1 MLKRA
6 RQHQIVERIFG
17 SFLPSSAVSNLPP
30 ILQLFL
36 FLLRIISVSYRSL
49 SLSSAVTY
57 SLVLRLFSWLVLVPL
72 FFICSLSVRP
82 KGSFSRSIH
91 VFLGL
96 SVFFSLPP
104 SRHGAPFV
112 RRCSSFLFPLL
123 FLLTLYY
130 ATLPAGLLYP
140 LSHSRALL
148 GKHCRAPARETA
160 RRCRRVDER
169 FVGARG

>member
-17 SFLPSSAVSNLPP
+17 SLPPSSPVSNLPP
-30 ILQLFL
+30 SFPSTLSLSPTNHLCFLSVSFSLVRGYILSPLSSS
-36 FLLRIISVSYRSL
+36 FLLVSPGSFFFIRSL
-49 SLSSAVTY
+49 SLSDRR
-57 SLVLRLFSWLVLVPL
+57 SL
-72 FFICSLSVRP
+72 
-82 KGSFSRSIH
+82 H